1 MEHLMAWACIFGV
14 PVFWGAF
21 YKVIKGRKDDD
32 IPFWPLAILSV
43 YTFCFMWTI
52 MIFLQR

>member
-1 MEHLMAWACIFGV
+1 MEGIMAWTCIFGA

-43 YTFCFMWTI
+43 YTFCFMWTL
-52 MIFLQR
+52 FVTCQR